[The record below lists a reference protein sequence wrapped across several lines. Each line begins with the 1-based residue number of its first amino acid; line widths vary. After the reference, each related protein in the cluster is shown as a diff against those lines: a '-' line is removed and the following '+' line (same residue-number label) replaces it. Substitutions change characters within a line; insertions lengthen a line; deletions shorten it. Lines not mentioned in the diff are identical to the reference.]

1 MGLGD
6 RKLSFSGDIIPWEAE
21 KATKGDKVATTVPKR
36 VANRIS
42 SALKKF
48 QPILQSALDRDVNE
62 SDTVDIM
69 TDMLDEIFGY
79 DKYVEVTSEYKIR
92 GTYCDLAIEI
102 DGRIRLLIEVKAIGI
117 ELKENH
123 LRQAVNYA
131 ANEGVDWV
139 VLTNGI
145 NWQVYRVTFTKPIK
159 KELVV
164 DFDLLDLSPRKPDEM
179 EPLFLLSREGLAQ
192 SALPDYFARKQATS
206 RYVIGA
212 ILLSDPLLKSVR
224 RELKKVSPDI
234 KFDIDHIKGV
244 VEREVLKREVVEGEK
259 ATEARKR
266 VEKAAKATQTRK
278 KPKEKPIKKHE
289 PSAGEPSSGADVI
302 EMGEA
307 REEKR
312 W

>member
-1 MGLGD
+1 M
-6 RKLSFSGDIIPWEAE
+6 
-21 KATKGDKVATTVPKR
+21 ATTVPKR
-36 VANRIS
+36 VSNRMT

-48 QPILQSALDRDVNE
+48 QPVLKHAQDRDVNE

-69 TDMLDEIFGY
+69 TDMLAEIFGY

-92 GTYCDLAIEI
+92 GTYCDLAIEV
-102 DGRIRLLIEVKAIGI
+102 DGQLRLLIEVKAIGM
-117 ELKENH
+117 ELKDKH

-164 DFDLLDLSPRKPDEM
+164 EFDLLELNPGKLGNL
-179 EPLFLLSREGLAQ
+179 EPLFLLSREGLGK
-192 SALPDYFARKQATS
+192 SALPDYYVRKQATS

-212 ILLSDPLLKSVR
+212 ILLSDPLLKAVR
-224 RELKKVSPDI
+224 RELKKVSPEI
-234 KFDIDHIKGV
+234 KFDLDHIKGV
-244 VEREVLKREVVEGEK
+244 VDREVLKREVAEGEK
-259 ATEARKR
+259 AVEARKR
-266 VEKAAKATQTRK
+266 VEKAVKAAQTKK
-278 KPKEKPIKKHE
+278 KPKKKQE
-289 PSAGEPSSGADVI
+289 PAVAEPSSGADVI
-302 EMGEA
+302 EIGEV